1 VIVAAARIRHR
12 RVEVIISNRQTH
24 TSPSPGRFGQTGRVP
39 DVPEELDRLWRTE
52 AGGVLG
58 VLARRLG
65 DLDRAEEAL
74 QDAVAEALRRWP
86 TDGVPANPSGWLVVT
101 AWRKALDRLRRE
113 ANGRDKLTAL
123 AGTGPTEPSG
133 DDRLALIF
141 ACCHPELPEPAQLAL
156 TLNAVAGLPAETIA
170 AAFLLPTATMAQR
183 LVRAKRR
190 LRERGVRFE
199 VPRPE
204 EYAVRLPAVLAVLY
218 LIFNEGYLA
227 ADRQDLARSGL
238 ELARQLALLMPT
250 EPEVAGLAALLEL
263 LSSRAAARFSA
274 GGLVLLPEQDRSR
287 WDVELVKSALS
298 RLARAAALDRPG
310 PYQLEAAIAAQHSLA
325 PSYAETDWPAVR
337 RLYDALMIMKPSPVV
352 RLSRAVATSFVD
364 GPAAALAEVDALR
377 EDLSDYRLWHATRAD
392 LLTRLGLDPVDHLRR
407 ALALATNPAERE
419 LLARRLAASAP

>member
-1 VIVAAARIRHR
+1 
-12 RVEVIISNRQTH
+12 
-24 TSPSPGRFGQTGRVP
+24 VP
-39 DVPEELDRLWRTE
+39 DVREELDRLWRSE

-86 TDGVPANPSGWLVVT
+86 AEGVPGNPSGWLVVT
-101 AWRKALDRLRRE
+101 AWHKALDRLRRE
-113 ANGRDKLTAL
+113 ANGREKLTAL
-123 AGTGPTEPSG
+123 AGTLPGEASA

-141 ACCHPELPEPAQLAL
+141 ACCHPELPEPAQMAL

-227 ADRQDLARSGL
+227 ADRQDLARSAL
-238 ELARQLALLMPT
+238 DLARQLALLMPA

-263 LSSRAAARFSA
+263 LSSRAAARFSPD
-274 GGLVLLPEQDRSR
+274 GLVLLPDQDRR
-287 WDVELVKSALS
+287 VWDITLVRSALS
-298 RLARAAALDRPG
+298 RLGRAAAHDRPG

-325 PSYAETDWPAVR
+325 PSYEATDWAAVR
-337 RLYDALMIMKPSPVV
+337 RHYDALLIMKPSPVV
-352 RLSRAVATSFVD
+352 RLSRAVATGFVD
-364 GPAAALAEVDALR
+364 GPATALEEVDDLT
-377 EDLSDYRLWHATRAD
+377 DLSGYRLWHATRAD
-392 LLTRLGLDPVDHLRR
+392 LLLKLGRVEEATEALGR

-419 LLARRLAASAP
+419 LLARRLAAVAP